1 MIHTITRIN
10 CENNMPRYR
19 SQTENQTYCMA
30 ASHETSQIGKSIE
43 KERQISG
50 DQGQGGTRVTNGYE
64 ACLAGAGLM
73 KTP

>member
-1 MIHTITRIN
+1 
-10 CENNMPRYR
+10 
-19 SQTENQTYCMA
+19 MA
-30 ASHETSQIGKSIE
+30 ALYEMSQIGKSIE
-43 KERQISG
+43 KEKQISG